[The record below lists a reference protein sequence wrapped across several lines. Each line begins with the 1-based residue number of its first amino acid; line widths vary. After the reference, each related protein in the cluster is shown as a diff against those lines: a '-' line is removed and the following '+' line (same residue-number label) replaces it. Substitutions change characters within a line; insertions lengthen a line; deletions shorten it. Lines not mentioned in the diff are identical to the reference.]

1 MHDNNPP
8 KQAAHLVKKEDLSQ
22 VLEAWSKD
30 AEAEKFQL
38 YIEETETGDFLVS
51 ALPFTVKEHITDGE
65 VWQATIT
72 VDLDWHELTWNSFV
86 KSRFIE
92 PVKKSPEVDG
102 SVTLLPYTV
111 NGQTVYRL
119 HASSVVNGGI
129 ADKKP
134 TARMRAAIRGFARQ
148 LKSWLG
154 DNDEYLCDEAETC
167 LLRALASAGSN

>member
-8 KQAAHLVKKEDLSQ
+8 KQAGHLVKKEDLSR

-30 AEAEKFQL
+30 VEAEKFQL
-38 YIEETETGDFLVS
+38 YIEETETGDFFVS

-65 VWQATIT
+65 VWQATIV
-72 VDLDWHELTWNSFV
+72 VDLDSKELTENSFV
-86 KSRFIE
+86 KSRFFE

-102 SVTLLPYTV
+102 SVTLLPYPGK
-111 NGQTVYRL
+111 GQTVYRL
-119 HASSVVNGGI
+119 HASSVVSGGI

-148 LKSWLG
+148 LKSWISV
-154 DNDEYLCDEAETC
+154 NDESLCDEAEAC
-167 LLRALASAGSN
+167 LLRALPSAGSK